1 MTYAHAVLVLQSV
14 ATSEGR
20 FAFEALPG
28 PLRAPSRRGRSWL
41 SSPKSALMKP
51 LRSRAVERNTLSSP
65 LRIFAAADGGAATLG
80 REGWNGVLR
89 SCRLAGLFHP
99 GDSGLDYAGM
109 LAAAPA
115 SEAMNLPAGCVGPGA
130 NSSHRN

>member
-1 MTYAHAVLVLQSV
+1 MAVFPKVGADEASAQQGGRAKYAL
-14 ATSEGR
+14 
-20 FAFEALPG
+20 
-28 PLRAPSRRGRSWL
+28 
-41 SSPKSALMKP
+41 
-51 LRSRAVERNTLSSP
+51 
-65 LRIFAAADGGAATLG
+65 FAAADGGTATLG